1 LPKGD
6 VVHAHATVEK
16 LTAMHL
22 TAMAEAFQRQ
32 LASPQFA
39 ELGCAR
45 RSRRSMRPPTP
56 SSRRLALP
64 RSISDTF
71 MQTPALQDG

>member
-1 LPKGD
+1 M
-6 VVHAHATVEK
+6 HAHATVEK

-45 RSRRSMRPPTP
+45 RSRRSMRPPTR
-56 SSRRLALP
+56 SRPLLQSP
-64 RSISDTF
+64 VSPL
-71 MQTPALQDG
+71 QTRTRRDRP